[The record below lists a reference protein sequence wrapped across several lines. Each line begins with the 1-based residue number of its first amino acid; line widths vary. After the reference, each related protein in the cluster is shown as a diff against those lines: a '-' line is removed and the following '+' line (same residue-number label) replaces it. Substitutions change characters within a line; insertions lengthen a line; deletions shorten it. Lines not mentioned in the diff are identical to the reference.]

1 VIRKL
6 TQNEIDAFFAKV
18 SKAPEHDEDVGYRLS
33 SEETKICQ
41 QLVSLGILESIP
53 KLPPP
58 ILRAYDPS
66 DEARWVLLD
75 VLMRAR
81 VLAHFDAESGFF
93 PVPYG
98 DLLHETLIP
107 IASMLGHVVAGVGRK
122 VEGEQCTYKIAIA
135 TRELG
140 FVTSFADSSDYFHV
154 PNLIELWNNLFE
166 AARSQKRFMEI
177 DSEDQTALVLCATRR
192 AAQALADKT
201 GLGISV

>member
-1 VIRKL
+1 MIRKL
-6 TQNEIDAFFAKV
+6 TKSEIDAFFAKLTKPTEV
-18 SKAPEHDEDVGYRLS
+18 DEDVGYRLS

-41 QLVSLGILESIP
+41 QLVSLGIIAKIP

-66 DEARWVLLD
+66 DEERWILLD
-75 VLMRAR
+75 VLLRAK

-98 DLLHETLIP
+98 ELLHESLIP
-107 IASMLGHVVAGVGRK
+107 IASGLGHVVAGVGRK
-122 VEGEQCTYKIAIA
+122 REGEQCTYKIALA
-135 TRELG
+135 TREVG
-140 FVTSFADSSDYFHV
+140 VATSFSDSSDYFHV
-154 PNLIELWNNLFE
+154 PNLIELWNELFE
-166 AARSQKRFMEI
+166 AAGSPKRFMEI

-192 AAQALADKT
+192 AAQALSDRT